1 MARKIIGIGETIMD
15 IIFKDG
21 QPVAAVPGGSVFNGI
36 ISLGRMGLNVTMITE
51 TGSDR
56 VGDVI
61 ERFMNDNGVDT
72 KSVCRYSNGRSA
84 ISLAW
89 LNEQNDA
96 EYSFYKDYPN
106 ARLDVE
112 WPDIQPDDIIMMGSY
127 FVLNPVLRSK
137 VEEFLQYARQRG
149 ALIYYDFNYRS
160 SHKGESVKLYSSII
174 ENLDYADIVRGS
186 TEDFDNIFGTTDAE
200 SIYQSEVKFHC
211 DQLICTD
218 GGGKVTLTT
227 PHCELSIPVSP
238 IKTVSTIGAGD
249 NFNAGVV
256 YGLVRGDI
264 RRDQLHELT
273 ERQWNDIINCGMA
286 FAKEVVQSFNNS
298 ISPEF
303 ASRFQSEQEK

>member
-1 MARKIIGIGETIMD
+1 MD

-61 ERFMNDNGVDT
+61 ENFMTDNGVDT
-72 KSVCRYSNGRSA
+72 RSVCRYSNGRSA

-112 WPDIQPDDIIMMGSY
+112 WPDIQTDDIIMMGSY
-127 FVLNPVLRSK
+127 FVLNPVLRPK
-137 VEEFLQYARQRG
+137 VEEFLQYAHKRG

-200 SIYQSEVKFHC
+200 SIYHSEVKFHC

-227 PHCELSIPVSP
+227 PNCELSIPVSP

-256 YGLVRGDI
+256 YGLVKGNI
-264 RRDQLHELT
+264 RRDQLHQLT
-273 ERQWNDIINCGMA
+273 EQQWNDIINCGMA

-303 ASRFQSEQEK
+303 ATRFRSEQE